1 MYVVYTMSTVEQNVK
16 SNQVGAVDDE
26 DEYISDQFGSL
37 LNTLGQF
44 KIQITAMANQMK
56 SLEKNVKKEIKQN
69 KKESVKK
76 QNKGNRKPS

>member
-1 MYVVYTMSTVEQNVK
+1 MYLMYTMSTTEQIGK
-16 SNQVGAVDDE
+16 SDQGGDE

-56 SLEKNVKKEIKQN
+56 TLEKNVKKEIKQN
-69 KKESVKK
+69 K
-76 QNKGNRKPS
+76 